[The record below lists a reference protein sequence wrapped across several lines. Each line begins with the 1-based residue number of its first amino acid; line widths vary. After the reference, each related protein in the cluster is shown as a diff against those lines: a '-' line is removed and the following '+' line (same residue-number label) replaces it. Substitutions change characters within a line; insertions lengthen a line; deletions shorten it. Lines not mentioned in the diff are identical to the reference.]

1 MERVSQEGLLD
12 RRPSWEAE
20 GMDAE
25 IIKGVKEKEKVIS
38 FSLPFDD
45 LNVHESSLDP

>member
-1 MERVSQEGLLD
+1 
-12 RRPSWEAE
+12 
-20 GMDAE
+20 MDAE

-45 LNVHESSLDP
+45 LNVHESSLVLFRRSRSVIGWK